1 MPRPRHCF
9 CGRIKF
15 DPEVTSFKPQGVP
28 MRDLETIELSLEEL
42 ESFRL
47 KNVEDLD
54 QKQAAAKIGAS
65 VSTYQRLLYSAYK
78 KVATALTTG
87 KAIRVIKHE

>member
-1 MPRPRHCF
+1 MARPRHCF
-9 CGRIKF
+9 CKRIKF
-15 DPEVTSFKPQGVP
+15 NPQIKSFKPQGVP
-28 MRDLETIELSLEEL
+28 MSELETIELSLEEL

-54 QKQAAAKIGAS
+54 QAQAAEKMKTS

-78 KVATALTTG
+78 KTALALTTG
-87 KAIRVIKHE
+87 KALRIIKHE